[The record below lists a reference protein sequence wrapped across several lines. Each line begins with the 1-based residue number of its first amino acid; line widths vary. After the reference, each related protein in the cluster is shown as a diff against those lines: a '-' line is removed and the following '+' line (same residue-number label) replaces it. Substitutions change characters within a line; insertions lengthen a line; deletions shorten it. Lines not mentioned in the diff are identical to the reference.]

1 MLADRHRSKGIVF
14 FCWGNWAKKMLESA
28 KIDKKKH
35 LILSSVHPSPLSAS
49 RGFFNTGHF
58 KQADEWIKER
68 YGKGIDWMV
77 QSADRVDK
85 QDTTQEPATKKPKKA
100 NEVDDAVNDTINRD
114 KEENKAEED
123 IDKDAIEVKDV
134 QDIKSQK

>member
-1 MLADRHRSKGIVF
+1 MLDG
-14 FCWGNWAKKMLESA
+14 A

-49 RGFFNTGHF
+49 RGFFGTGHF
-58 KQADEWIKER
+58 KQADEWVKER

-85 QDTTQEPATKKPKKA
+85 APAKADEDKSDEPAAKKTKTTEK
-100 NEVDDAVNDTINRD
+100 VDEAVNHTINQD
-114 KEENKAEED
+114 NDGNKSKED

-134 QDIKSQK
+134 KDMKSN